1 MPRDI
6 PTGATLMTIPRLPLW
21 LLLQYLLF
29 ASSPTLAGVGFQEM
43 EIPDPSRGTMQILI
57 WYPSTGEPR
66 LQKLAAYEQRIA
78 QSGRIDGGPLPL
90 VVISHGT
97 GGSAHGHHD
106 TAWALADAGFVVV
119 ALTHPGDN
127 YADTR
132 HYARREQLTERPRQ
146 VSRVI
151 DYMLGA
157 WPDRRAVDQGRI
169 GIFGF
174 SMGGFTALASLG
186 GRPETSGLV
195 AQCKAMPRKA
205 ACLALGGA
213 QDVRRKFG
221 QAALGVVPDPRLKA
235 AFVAAPALPALFLP
249 DGLRD
254 LHKPVELWAA
264 ELDEL
269 VPLDPDILIVRDG
282 LPVPPARHIEPGAGH
297 YSFLAPCTEAQK
309 DAAHDI
315 CADGP
320 GFDRAAF
327 HRRLNAAVVAFF
339 RRNL

>member
-1 MPRDI
+1 M
-6 PTGATLMTIPRLPLW
+6 
-21 LLLQYLLF
+21 
-29 ASSPTLAGVGFQEM
+29 
-43 EIPDPSRGTMQILI
+43 
-57 WYPSTGEPR
+57 
-66 LQKLAAYEQRIA
+66 
-78 QSGRIDGGPLPL
+78 
-90 VVISHGT
+90 
-97 GGSAHGHHD
+97 
-106 TAWALADAGFVVV
+106 ADAGFVVV

-221 QAALGVVPDPRLKA
+221 QAALGVVPDPRLRA

-320 GFDRAAF
+320 GFDRAVF